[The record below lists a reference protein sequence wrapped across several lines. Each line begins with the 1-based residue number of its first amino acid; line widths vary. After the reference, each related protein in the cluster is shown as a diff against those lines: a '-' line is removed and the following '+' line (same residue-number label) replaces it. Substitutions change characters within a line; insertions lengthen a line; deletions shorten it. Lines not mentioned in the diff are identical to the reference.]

1 MEEKEPINKINEIN
15 EKNESSINIES
26 NDKEIKREQDFVT
39 LLVNL
44 KTSKN

>member
-1 MEEKEPINKINEIN
+1 MEEKEPVNKMNEIN